1 MPPSE
6 ISASDAVD
14 CPLWP
19 PSETLLLPS

>member
-6 ISASDAVD
+6 ISASDAVH
-14 CPLWP
+14 CPLSP

>member
-14 CPLWP
+14 CLLSP